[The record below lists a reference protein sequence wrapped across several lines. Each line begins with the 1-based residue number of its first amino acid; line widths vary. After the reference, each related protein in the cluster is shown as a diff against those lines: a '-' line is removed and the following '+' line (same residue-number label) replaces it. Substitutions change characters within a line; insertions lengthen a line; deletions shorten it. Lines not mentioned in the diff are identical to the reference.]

1 MIHHPPWC
9 GTVVCTRGCGL
20 TPSAARPSTRQL
32 GGSRRRARS
41 SLFRTFVTLPAWPH
55 AHKHGHT
62 LAQSATTPGQRPSKA
77 SSVTESEI
85 ASPSRESGASS
96 SPLVSPLAF
105 SSPTHRTDPPLP
117 ISLLCLSSWFV
128 PESVDLTFAGGL
140 VVVVGGDR

>member
-1 MIHHPPWC
+1 
-9 GTVVCTRGCGL
+9 L

-41 SLFRTFVTLPAWPH
+41 SLFRTFVTLPARPH
-55 AHKHGHT
+55 GYT

-77 SSVTESEI
+77 SSVTESEN

-105 SSPTHRTDPPLP
+105 SSPTHRNDPPSN
-117 ISLLCLSSWFV
+117 SLLLFLFYWFV
-128 PESVDLTFAGGL
+128 PESVDLAFAGGL
-140 VVVVGGDR
+140 VGGGGDR